1 MVRQGSIIKICFDPV
16 IGSEQAGYRP
26 AVVVSN
32 DFLLSKT
39 NIITICPITTKQGK
53 TALNVMLDNRTAT
66 QGVVLCAHNK
76 AVDIKKRPY
85 IIVEQLPQ
93 DKLQEVVNT
102 IISMI
107 EPSNASTY
115 G

>member
-1 MVRQGSIIKICFDPV
+1 MVKQGSIIKINFDPSV
-16 IGSEQAGYRP
+16 GSEQAGYRP
-26 AVVVSN
+26 AVIISN
-32 DFLLSKT
+32 DFVLSKT
-39 NIITICPITTKQGK
+39 NIITVCPITTKQGK
-53 TALNVMLDNRTAT
+53 TALNVMLDGRTTT

-85 IIVEQLPQ
+85 VIVEQLPQ
-93 DKLQEVVNT
+93 DKLEEVVNT

-107 EPSNASTY
+107 EPL

>member
-1 MVRQGSIIKICFDPV
+1 MVRQGSVIKINFDPA

-53 TALNVMLDNRTAT
+53 TAVNVMLDNRTVT

-76 AVDIKKRPY
+76 AVDIKKRLY
-85 IIVEQLPQ
+85 IMVEQLPQ

-107 EPSNASTY
+107 EPSNDSI
-115 G
+115 

>member
-1 MVRQGSIIKICFDPV
+1 MVRQGSIIKINFDPS

-26 AVVVSN
+26 AVVISN
-32 DFLLSKT
+32 NFVISKT

-53 TALNVMLDNRTAT
+53 TALNVVLDERTIT

-76 AVDIKKRPY
+76 SVDIRKRPY
-85 IIVEQLPQ
+85 TVVEQLPP
-93 DKLQEVVNT
+93 DKLEEIVNT

-107 EPSNASTY
+107 EI
-115 G
+115 